1 MELWVK
7 YALVAAVFIA
17 FRDIIMK
24 DLSKKYT
31 YVDYLSYAVTFTFIG
46 LWLYIYVT
54 DIEPKRIE
62 LKDLGVIIFRLLLV
76 YVIIEP
82 AIFYSLKHCKNT
94 GEATSIISMNVIIAF
109 VLSLLFLGSKF
120 TYKKLMGVFVIIGGG
135 YLIAS

>member
-1 MELWVK
+1 MEIWVK

-24 DLSKKYT
+24 DLSRKYS
-31 YVDYLSYAVTFTFIG
+31 YVDYLSYALTFTFIG
-46 LWLYIYVT
+46 IWLYIYVK

-62 LKDLGVIIFRLLLV
+62 YKDLGVIIFRLLLI

-109 VLSLLFLGSKF
+109 ALSLIFLGGKF
-120 TYKKLMGVFVIIGGG
+120 SYKKLFGILIIMGGG
-135 YLIAS
+135 YLVAS

>member
-24 DLSKKYT
+24 DLSTKYT
-31 YVDYLSYAVTFTFIG
+31 YVDYLSYAITFTFIG
-46 LWLYIYVT
+46 LWLYIYVN
-54 DIEPKRIE
+54 DI
-62 LKDLGVIIFRLLLV
+62 DLGVIVFRLLLI

-109 VLSLLFLGSKF
+109 VLSLLFLGGKF
-120 TYKKLMGVFVIIGGG
+120 TYKKLVGVFVIIGGG
-135 YLIAS
+135 YLVAS